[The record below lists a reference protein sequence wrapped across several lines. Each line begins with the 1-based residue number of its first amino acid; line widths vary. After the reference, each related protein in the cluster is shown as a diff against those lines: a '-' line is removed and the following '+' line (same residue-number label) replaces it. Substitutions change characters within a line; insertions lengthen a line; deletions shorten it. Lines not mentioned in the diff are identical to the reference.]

1 MENLSVFEANEI
13 LTLAKS
19 IKESQKQ
26 VRLQKESERVERLTN
41 LIHTFKDLQPSESES
56 IIKDILKIARNSDFY
71 LFYKRNY
78 IHGIQTC
85 FYDGQNLT
93 VIENGKV
100 KVSSLPFVIFLR
112 KFKLEIFNYYGG
124 KSEIEYIT
132 NDDYT
137 KELQTVISS
146 VKIAQNIGVNLTTI
160 AKNSIENKIL
170 GTVVKV
176 QRKAEIKTFKN
187 SLKKDNSFKSKK

>member
-1 MENLSVFEANEI
+1 MKNLSVIETNEI
-13 LTLAKS
+13 LELANQ
-19 IKESQKQ
+19 IKESQKAIR
-26 VRLQKESERVERLTN
+26 VQKESERIERLTN

-56 IIKDILKIARNSDFY
+56 IIRDILKIARNSDFY
-71 LFYKRNY
+71 LFFKRNY
-78 IHGIQTC
+78 VHGSQTC

-93 VIENGKV
+93 VIEKGNI

-124 KSEIEYIT
+124 KSEIEHIT
-132 NDDYT
+132 NEQYT
-137 KELQTVISS
+137 SELQTVIGS

-160 AKNSIENKIL
+160 AKNRIENNIL
-170 GTVVKV
+170 GTVVKT
-176 QRKAEIKTFKN
+176 QRKAEIKTFKQ